1 MDKSEYLRLLSE
13 ASINDTTKFRAID
26 QERPKSR
33 GRPPKYYHPLLKKE
47 KDLESTVRRIL
58 PKSIA
63 DSVRPTGS
71 RLAHLYGLPKTHKER
86 LAMRPIL
93 SATRTYN
100 YGLAKWLEEKLQPL
114 SYNRYTITD
123 TFEFANEI
131 RELKIKD
138 SDVLVSYDVSSLFTN
153 VPLEETMQILADK
166 AFTNNW
172 FNETHHLNL
181 SRSDLV
187 DLLRA
192 STKDQLFQFNGQLYE
207 QTDGVAMGSPLG
219 PLLANVFMGYIEE
232 TLEREGKMP
241 SFYKRYVD
249 DTLTIMPDLTSAT
262 TFLQVLNNC
271 HPSVNFT
278 METEKDRVLPF
289 LGMQLL
295 NRAPNIETK
304 VYIKPTNTG
313 LLLHY
318 QSHVDI
324 RYKRGLLKTML
335 DRAYRLSSCWTY
347 FSEECDR
354 LKALFSRL
362 KYPEQLINTT
372 VRCFVSSKTEDR
384 QPIPATGESPTV
396 RIVLPFK
403 DQDSA
408 DFVRKQL
415 NDLSHKT
422 RTVIQ
427 PVFVCNKIEQ
437 KLKVQEKKP
446 PIVNQQCVVYR
457 FQCDLCDASYV
468 GYTLRHLHQ
477 RVDEHKNKTSS
488 IGKHYGDKHCIAPKD
503 LDKQFHVIKKCKN
516 KFDCLVHEMLVIR
529 ELSPSLNVQSDSIRA
544 KLFA

>member
-1 MDKSEYLRLLSE
+1 
-13 ASINDTTKFRAID
+13 
-26 QERPKSR
+26 
-33 GRPPKYYHPLLKKE
+33 
-47 KDLESTVRRIL
+47 
-58 PKSIA
+58 
-63 DSVRPTGS
+63 
-71 RLAHLYGLPKTHKER
+71 
-86 LAMRPIL
+86 MRPIL

-138 SDVLVSYDVSSLFTN
+138 GDVLVSYDVSSLFTN
-153 VPLEETMQILADK
+153 VPLEETIQILADK

-278 METEKDRVLPF
+278 METEKDRLLPF

-304 VYIKPTNTG
+304 VYIKPANTG

-384 QPIPATGESPTV
+384 QPIPATGESPAV

-427 PVFVCNKIEQ
+427 PVFVSNKIEQ

-488 IGKHYGDKHCIAPKD
+488 IGKHFRDKHCIVPKD
-503 LDKQFHVIKKCKN
+503 LDKQFHVIEKCKT

-544 KLFA
+544 KLFAWHCIFYYGNLKRTFSDSLFFSFLNLKMVSWRLRNVVPYYRLFLLVVIYKVF

>member
-1 MDKSEYLRLLSE
+1 MQCHANSLARIESDWTFRDGDNSLIT
-13 ASINDTTKFRAID
+13 SISCTK
-26 QERPKSR
+26 QSN
-33 GRPPKYYHPLLKKE
+33 L
-47 KDLESTVRRIL
+47 
-58 PKSIA
+58 
-63 DSVRPTGS
+63 
-71 RLAHLYGLPKTHKER
+71 
-86 LAMRPIL
+86 
-93 SATRTYN
+93 
-100 YGLAKWLEEKLQPL
+100 
-114 SYNRYTITD
+114 
-123 TFEFANEI
+123 
-131 RELKIKD
+131 
-138 SDVLVSYDVSSLFTN
+138 VLHFSMTWN
-153 VPLEETMQILADK
+153 C
-166 AFTNNW
+166 
-172 FNETHHLNL
+172 L
-181 SRSDLV
+181 SRSFGTIRCLSLKCLPIDDVVFLCS
-187 DLLRA
+187 
-192 STKDQLFQFNGQLYE
+192 ST
-207 QTDGVAMGSPLG
+207 
-219 PLLANVFMGYIEE
+219 
-232 TLEREGKMP
+232 RW
-241 SFYKRYVD
+241 
-249 DTLTIMPDLTSAT
+249 
-262 TFLQVLNNC
+262 C
-271 HPSVNFT
+271 
-278 METEKDRVLPF
+278 
-289 LGMQLL
+289 
-295 NRAPNIETK
+295 K

-324 RYKRGLLKTML
+324 RYKRGLLRTML

-384 QPIPATGESPTV
+384 QPISATDESPTV

-427 PVFVCNKIEQ
+427 PVFVSNKIEQ

-477 RVDEHKNKTSS
+477 RVDEHKNTTSS
-488 IGKHYGDKHCIAPKD
+488 IGKHFRDKHRIVPKD
-503 LDKQFHVIKKCKN
+503 LDKQFHVIEKCKT

-544 KLFA
+544 KLFAWHCIFYYGNLKRTFSDSLFFSFLNLKMVSWRLRNVVRYYRLFLLV

>member
-1 MDKSEYLRLLSE
+1 MTLARVIARIARGEIEFLFGQFKMASKVYSFDLAYLLNGYFTV
-13 ASINDTTKFRAID
+13 IN
-26 QERPKSR
+26 S
-33 GRPPKYYHPLLKKE
+33 
-47 KDLESTVRRIL
+47 STV
-58 PKSIA
+58 
-63 DSVRPTGS
+63 
-71 RLAHLYGLPKTHKER
+71 KTKN
-86 LAMRPIL
+86 LKDAQ
-93 SATRTYN
+93 
-100 YGLAKWLEEKLQPL
+100 GKLQKKP
-114 SYNRYTITD
+114 
-123 TFEFANEI
+123 
-131 RELKIKD
+131 
-138 SDVLVSYDVSSLFTN
+138 
-153 VPLEETMQILADK
+153 
-166 AFTNNW
+166 
-172 FNETHHLNL
+172 TH
-181 SRSDLV
+181 
-187 DLLRA
+187 
-192 STKDQLFQFNGQLYE
+192 
-207 QTDGVAMGSPLG
+207 QT
-219 PLLANVFMGYIEE
+219 
-232 TLEREGKMP
+232 
-241 SFYKRYVD
+241 
-249 DTLTIMPDLTSAT
+249 
-262 TFLQVLNNC
+262 
-271 HPSVNFT
+271 
-278 METEKDRVLPF
+278 
-289 LGMQLL
+289 
-295 NRAPNIETK
+295 RAPNIENK
-304 VYIKPTNTG
+304 VYIKPTNIG
-313 LLLHY
+313 LLLYY

-354 LKALFSRL
+354 LKALFSWL

-384 QPIPATGESPTV
+384 QPISATDESPTV

-427 PVFVCNKIEQ
+427 PVFVSNKIEQ

-477 RVDEHKNKTSS
+477 RVDEHKNTTSS
-488 IGKHYGDKHCIAPKD
+488 IGKHFRDKHRIVPKD
-503 LDKQFHVIKKCKN
+503 LDKQFHVIEKCKT

>member
-1 MDKSEYLRLLSE
+1 
-13 ASINDTTKFRAID
+13 
-26 QERPKSR
+26 
-33 GRPPKYYHPLLKKE
+33 
-47 KDLESTVRRIL
+47 
-58 PKSIA
+58 
-63 DSVRPTGS
+63 
-71 RLAHLYGLPKTHKER
+71 
-86 LAMRPIL
+86 
-93 SATRTYN
+93 
-100 YGLAKWLEEKLQPL
+100 
-114 SYNRYTITD
+114 
-123 TFEFANEI
+123 
-131 RELKIKD
+131 
-138 SDVLVSYDVSSLFTN
+138 
-153 VPLEETMQILADK
+153 
-166 AFTNNW
+166 
-172 FNETHHLNL
+172 
-181 SRSDLV
+181 
-187 DLLRA
+187 
-192 STKDQLFQFNGQLYE
+192 
-207 QTDGVAMGSPLG
+207 MGWPLG

-241 SFYKRYVD
+241 SFYKRYVN
-249 DTLTIMPDLTSAT
+249 DTFSIMPDLTSAA
-262 TFLQVLNNC
+262 TFLQVLDNC

-295 NRAPNIETK
+295 NRAPNIKTK
-304 VYIKPTNTG
+304 VHIKPTNTG

-372 VRCFVSSKTEDR
+372 VRCFVSSQTEDR

-415 NDLSHKT
+415 NGLSHKT
-422 RTVIQ
+422 RTDIQ
-427 PVFVCNKIEQ
+427 PVFVRNKIEQ

-488 IGKHYGDKHCIAPKD
+488 IGKHYRDKHCIVPKD